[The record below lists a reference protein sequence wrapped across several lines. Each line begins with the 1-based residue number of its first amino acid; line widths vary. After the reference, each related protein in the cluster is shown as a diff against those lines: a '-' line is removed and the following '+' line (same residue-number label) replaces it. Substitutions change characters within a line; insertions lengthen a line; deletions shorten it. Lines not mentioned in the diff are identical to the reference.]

1 MLILKHEQ
9 FRVQLRLLVAFNGK
23 QPNTQKGN
31 RVEAGMGRKKKQKQK
46 QKKQTNK
53 QVHISIRLYYDFFL
67 KKTTNVIRPL
77 VFFFFLF

>member
-9 FRVQLRLLVAFNGK
+9 FRVQRRLLVAFNGK

-46 QKKQTNK
+46 QKKQKKKKKQTNK
-53 QVHISIRLYYDFFL
+53 QVHISIRVYYDFFL
-67 KKTTNVIRPL
+67 KKNYKCN
-77 VFFFFLF
+77 

>member
-46 QKKQTNK
+46 QKKQKKKTNK
-53 QVHISIRLYYDFFL
+53 QTNKCILVLDCIMTFF
-67 KKTTNVIRPL
+67 
-77 VFFFFLF
+77 

>member
-31 RVEAGMGRKKKQKQK
+31 RVEAGMGRKKKQKRKQKK

-53 QVHISIRLYYDFFL
+53 QVHISIRLYYDFF
-67 KKTTNVIRPL
+67 
-77 VFFFFLF
+77 

>member
-23 QPNTQKGN
+23 QPNTQKVN

-46 QKKQTNK
+46 QKKQKNKKKTNK
-53 QVHISIRLYYDFFL
+53 CILVLDYIMTFF
-67 KKTTNVIRPL
+67 
-77 VFFFFLF
+77 

>member
-31 RVEAGMGRKKKQKQK
+31 RVEAGMGRKKKQKK
-46 QKKQTNK
+46 KKKKKNKQTNK
-53 QVHISIRLYYDFFL
+53 QVHISLYCIMTFF
-67 KKTTNVIRPL
+67 
-77 VFFFFLF
+77 

>member
-46 QKKQTNK
+46 QKKKKKKKKQTNK
-53 QVHISIRLYYDFFL
+53 QTNKCILVLDCIMTFFL
-67 KKTTNVIRPL
+67 KKL
-77 VFFFFLF
+77 QM

>member
-9 FRVQLRLLVAFNGK
+9 FRVQRRLLVAFNGK

-46 QKKQTNK
+46 QKKTKKQKKNKQTNK
-53 QVHISIRLYYDFFL
+53 QVHISIRLYYDFFF
-67 KKTTNVIRPL
+67 KKNYKCN
-77 VFFFFLF
+77 